1 MVIDSAHNPAG
12 ARALAAA
19 LSESFAFT
27 HLVAVVAVLDDKDV
41 QGILLPLAD
50 VVDEIVVTANHSPR
64 ALGVDALAAVA
75 VEIFGSERV
84 EVAASFADAIDT
96 AVRLAEEAD
105 TYAASGVIITGSVV
119 SAGQARALLTKSQD
133 RT

>member
-1 MVIDSAHNPAG
+1 
-12 ARALAAA
+12 
-19 LSESFAFT
+19 
-27 HLVAVVAVLDDKDV
+27 
-41 QGILLPLAD
+41 
-50 VVDEIVVTANHSPR
+50 
-64 ALGVDALAAVA
+64 LAAVA

-119 SAGQARALLTKSQD
+119 SAGQARALLTKSRD